1 MLGDAFDAGAA
12 EAVLGH
18 DMQRGLDDLR
28 PPAAALRRLVDG
40 RLIDHSIECT
50 MWLRARQAV
59 TETVPR
65 LGSIASVDGQVSP
78 PPRRRAHRP
87 PRAIAAV
94 VLVLLV
100 AGAVAYWLLR
110 AQPTTGALTASGTIE
125 LDEVTL
131 SAEVAGRISELTV
144 DEGST
149 VLEGQVVGR
158 LADPV
163 LAVQIKQATIDPAQQ
178 QVVQAQMSRLELRA
192 PLGGVVQKRIAHKGE
207 FVGPGAPIL
216 TIADPTDL
224 KLTLFVLEGDL
235 GRVNVG
241 QTVSLRADSFPDRV
255 FSGRVRTIATRAE
268 FTPRNIQTQK
278 DRQNLVFGVTVRVP
292 NLDGALKA
300 GLPIDATFEQSAV
313 SSQESR

>member
-1 MLGDAFDAGAA
+1 M
-12 EAVLGH
+12 
-18 DMQRGLDDLR
+18 
-28 PPAAALRRLVDG
+28 
-40 RLIDHSIECT
+40 
-50 MWLRARQAV
+50 
-59 TETVPR
+59 
-65 LGSIASVDGQVSP
+65 
-78 PPRRRAHRP
+78 
-87 PRAIAAV
+87 

-178 QVVQAQMSRLELRA
+178 QVVQAQLSRLELRA

-292 NLDGALKA
+292 NMDGALKA
-300 GLPIDATFEQSAV
+300 GLPIDATFDLTQ
-313 SSQESR
+313 